1 MDNDFNFKNVKCVI
15 VGADKPLCI
24 NLLGKCATCPTSNVS
39 NLDFNTIVRTE
50 MKKKVTV
57 KNPTSEACK
66 IKVSV

>member
-15 VGADKPLCI
+15 VGADEPLCI
-24 NLLGKCATCPTSNVS
+24 NLLGKCAPCPTSNVS

-66 IKVSV
+66 VKVSD